1 MTPTEIVHTEESIND
16 LIKFIKKLDGETRIV
31 MEATGAYHFPLVEK
45 FLEAGLFVTVINP
58 YVMKKYACAAVRWGK
73 TDKMD
78 SVRIANYGID
88 NWFKLQEF
96 KPSDGIYEEL
106 KILGRQYSHLSL
118 IHI

>member
-58 YVMKKYACAAVRWGK
+58 YVMKKYE
-73 TDKMD
+73 
-78 SVRIANYGID
+78 I
-88 NWFKLQEF
+88 
-96 KPSDGIYEEL
+96 
-106 KILGRQYSHLSL
+106 GRAHV
-118 IHI
+118 

>member
-1 MTPTEIVHTEESIND
+1 MTPTEIVHTEESVND

-45 FLEAGLFVTVINP
+45 FLEVGLFVTVINP

-96 KPSDGIYEEL
+96 KTSDEYTKNL
-106 KILGRQYSHLSL
+106 KYLAGSTLTTL
-118 IHI
+118 K